1 MNHVHV
7 REVDALTPSP
17 ELSSFCGGPCPVF
30 DDPSP
35 RHWLATDTHAQP
47 LARLSLARRI
57 GCHTPRAWY
66 HLGWA
71 VHRSP
76 ELNLFGRQRTLL
88 LGHDLTGADALGGWA
103 LAPALRE
110 ASAQAQDLAQAVW
123 AALLSAAWQALSED
137 DEPPAQCIAE
147 LPGTVDDEGHSPFWR
162 GLGQHFHHHG
172 LAAARQLHG
181 AGFDSHVAELLPRHL
196 VYASF
201 LSPAAQSAMGQ
212 CASSALPLRRA
223 LQQRGFSW
231 RQHITVT
238 DGGAVMEWEAPD
250 GATP

>member
-1 MNHVHV
+1 MNTVHVH
-7 REVDALTPSP
+7 EIPHDTPTP
-17 ELSSFCGGPCPVF
+17 ELSSFGGGPSPAF
-30 DDPSP
+30 DDPAP
-35 RHWLATDTHAQP
+35 RHWLATDAHGQP

-57 GCHTPRAWY
+57 GWRTPHAWY
-66 HLGWA
+66 RLGWA
-71 VHRSP
+71 VHSSP
-76 ELNLFGRQRTLL
+76 ELQLFGRQRTLL

-110 ASAQAQDLAQAVW
+110 ASAEAQEGAQEVW
-123 AALLSAAWQALSED
+123 SALLDAAWLALAAAD
-137 DEPPAQCIAE
+137 TPTAPCIAE
-147 LPGTVDDEGHSPFWR
+147 LPGLADDDGQSPFWR

-172 LAAARQLHG
+172 LAASRQQHG
-181 AGFDSHVAELLPRHL
+181 AAFDSLVAELLPRHL

-201 LSPAAQSAMGQ
+201 LSPAAQAAMGQ

-223 LQQRGFSW
+223 LQQRGFCW